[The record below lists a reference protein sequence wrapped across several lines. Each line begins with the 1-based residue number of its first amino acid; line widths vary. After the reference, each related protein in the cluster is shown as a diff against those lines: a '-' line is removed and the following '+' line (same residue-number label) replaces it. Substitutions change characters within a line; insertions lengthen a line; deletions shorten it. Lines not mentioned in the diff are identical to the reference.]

1 MHVAFVADR
10 DQHHYDLVTAG
21 AADDRA
27 RRAGVY
33 TQLGDRGCSSAVA
46 AATDDGGHLPAVY
59 GEQVAGD
66 RIAIEHVGHV
76 KPRSVQSVRS

>member
-10 DQHHYDLVTAG
+10 DQHHYDRVTAG

-33 TQLGDRGCSSAVA
+33 TQLGDRGCSTAVA